1 MASRSMARF
10 GHELW
15 VGDAAKIRASDP
27 RQQKHDRRDAELILK
42 LLLEGRFPRI
52 WIPSSEKKK
61 ICGSC

>member
-1 MASRSMARF
+1 MASRSMARL